1 MDLSDAL
8 STLWAALHLGASPAR
23 SPFTIWQCATLGLD
37 GAPQLRSIVLRGAD
51 EEARR
56 LSFHTDLR
64 SPKIAEIAA
73 DDRVALVAVDLDS
86 YRQLRVAG
94 RARVVGDAARRQ
106 AMWSA
111 ARPHT
116 LILYQTPHAPGTPI
130 ATPEDGHVP
139 AGEAVSGFANFALI
153 DVELQQLELLDLTPG
168 QHSRA
173 LFRWEHGQWHGQ
185 WIAP

>member
-37 GAPQLRSIVLRGAD
+37 GAPQLRSIVLRDAD
-51 EEARR
+51 ERART

-64 SPKIAEIAA
+64 SPKVAEIAA

-86 YRQLRVAG
+86 YRQLRLSG
-94 RARVVGDAARRQ
+94 RAQVVGDAGRRQ

-116 LILYQTPHAPGTPI
+116 LILYQTPHAPGTSI
-130 ATPEDGHVP
+130 AAPEDGHVP
-139 AGEAVSGFANFALI
+139 PGEAAGGFGNFALI
-153 DVELQQLELLDLTPG
+153 DVELQQMELLDLSPG
-168 QHSRA
+168 HHRRA
-173 LFRWEHGQWHGQ
+173 LFRWEQGRWCGQ
-185 WIAP
+185 WITP